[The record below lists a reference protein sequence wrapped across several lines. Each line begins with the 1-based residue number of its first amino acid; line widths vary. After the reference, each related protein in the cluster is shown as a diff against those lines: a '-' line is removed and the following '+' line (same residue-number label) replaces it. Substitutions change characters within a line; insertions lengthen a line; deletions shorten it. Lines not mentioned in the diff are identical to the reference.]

1 MILAIYHGTDMDGW
15 TSASIVKKYFNSKNI
30 YQIHFLPFN
39 LTNEKQ
45 IIDCTNAYIAMEKQH
60 HREPNIYMLDCTLN
74 LNYLKTIAPYVT
86 HIDHHKSVIENPMYQ
101 DIRKML
107 KGDYSAVKGIVQGE
121 TEPVQIAA
129 CELTWDTLFPDQA
142 QPLFVHLA
150 GRHDVWD
157 KQDPRAD
164 EFNAFIR
171 NPGSEFFVKKYHWTF
186 MEPWFEK
193 LYNDD
198 FVTSICLPRG
208 QVMLQYQRESWA
220 AEARTGATLYYHPDG
235 YQIAVAN
242 RSNVN
247 SEYFTELCI
256 SSPQLAIGIV
266 YTHKIRQSV
275 ITISF
280 FTLNKSSKAAALEVM
295 SEFTATE
302 GLKIL
307 TKGGH
312 LHACGCTISDE
323 CLPIFR
329 TWLSRNNL
337 IVKEKLLN
345 HITKENLFKR

>member
-1 MILAIYHGTDMDGW
+1 MILVIYHGTDMDGW
-15 TSASIVKKYFNSKNI
+15 TSASIVKHYYNSKNI

-39 LTNEKQ
+39 FTNEKQ
-45 IIDCTNAYIAMEKQH
+45 IIDSTNQYIALERQH

-74 LNYLKTIAPYVT
+74 LNYLRTIAPYVT
-86 HIDHHKSVIENPMYQ
+86 HIDHHKTLIENPMYQ
-101 DIRKML
+101 ELRKHL
-107 KGDYSAVKGIVQGE
+107 KGDYSTIKGIVQGK

-129 CELTWDTLFPDQA
+129 CELTWDVLYPDQE

-164 EFNAFIR
+164 ELNAFIR
-171 NPGSEFFVKKYHWTF
+171 NPGSEFLIKRYHWTF
-186 MEPWFEK
+186 MEPWFER

-198 FVTSICLPRG
+198 FVTSVCLPRG
-208 QVMLQYQRESWA
+208 KTMLQYQRESWA

-242 RSNVN
+242 KSNAN

-256 SSPQLAIGIV
+256 GSPQLTIGIL
-266 YTHKIRQSV
+266 YAHKIRQAV
-275 ITISF
+275 VTISF
-280 FTLNKSSKAAALEVM
+280 FTMNKSAKATALETM
-295 SEFTATE
+295 SEFTASS
-302 GLKIL
+302 GLNVL

-312 LHACGCTISDE
+312 LHACGCTISDD

-329 TWLSRNNL
+329 NWLMENNQRA
-337 IVKEKLLN
+337 
-345 HITKENLFKR
+345 KENLVRITSR

>member
-1 MILAIYHGTDMDGW
+1 
-15 TSASIVKKYFNSKNI
+15 
-30 YQIHFLPFN
+30 
-39 LTNEKQ
+39 
-45 IIDCTNAYIAMEKQH
+45 
-60 HREPNIYMLDCTLN
+60 
-74 LNYLKTIAPYVT
+74 
-86 HIDHHKSVIENPMYQ
+86 
-101 DIRKML
+101 
-107 KGDYSAVKGIVQGE
+107 
-121 TEPVQIAA
+121 
-129 CELTWDTLFPDQA
+129 
-142 QPLFVHLA
+142 
-150 GRHDVWD
+150 
-157 KQDPRAD
+157 
-164 EFNAFIR
+164 
-171 NPGSEFFVKKYHWTF
+171 
-186 MEPWFEK
+186 
-193 LYNDD
+193 
-198 FVTSICLPRG
+198 
-208 QVMLQYQRESWA
+208 MLQYQRESWA

-345 HITKENLFKR
+345 RITKENLFKR